1 MWSEIPC
8 EAGLQRTRQ
17 PCIPVFVKKAGL
29 NLMLLS
35 LDQTFQAILSCHEE
49 DLQEVLSELPS
60 RIQRRLEMEDLAGSP
75 QFENIGI

>member
-1 MWSEIPC
+1 MWSEFPC

-35 LDQTFQAILSCHEE
+35 LDQAFQAILSCHEE

-75 QFENIGI
+75 QVEIIGI

>member
-1 MWSEIPC
+1 MWSEFPY

-17 PCIPVFVKKAGL
+17 PCIPVFVKKAVL

-49 DLQEVLSELPS
+49 DFQEVLSELPS

>member
-1 MWSEIPC
+1 MERIPLRSRLAENKATMYSC
-8 EAGLQRTRQ
+8 LR
-17 PCIPVFVKKAGL
+17 KKAGL

-35 LDQTFQAILSCHEE
+35 LDQAFQAILSCHEE

-75 QFENIGI
+75 QVEIIGI

>member
-1 MWSEIPC
+1 MWSEFPC

-17 PCIPVFVKKAGL
+17 PCIPVFVKKAVL

-75 QFENIGI
+75 QVENIGI